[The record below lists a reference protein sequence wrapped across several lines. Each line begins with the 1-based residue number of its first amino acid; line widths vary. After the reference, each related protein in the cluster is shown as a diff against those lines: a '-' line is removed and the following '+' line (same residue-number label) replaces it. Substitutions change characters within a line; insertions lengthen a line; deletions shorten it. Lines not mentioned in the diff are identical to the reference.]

1 MLSFYGIF
9 CNSGLKGLWVKKL
22 IQIFVYLLFKRH
34 GRRSLIHDYQ
44 QLYAQELKSFFCR
57 DEIWSDVFEILKATE
72 EDVDRQ
78 VESDLVSV
86 LKDFQV
92 QKVKSKLESDL
103 VRIKL
108 DLSCIKQKWF
118 EKCVWAK
125 EGFKKWIKLSKFKTT
140 VKMNATLVG
149 NVKSAPSE
157 VRRSLGKKVSALL
170 NILKKKK
177 LY

>member
-1 MLSFYGIF
+1 MLSFYGIV
-9 CNSGLKGLWVKKL
+9 CNSGLKGLWVNKL

-34 GRRSLIHDYQ
+34 GKRSLIHDYQ
-44 QLYAQELKSFFCR
+44 QLCGQELKSFFCR
-57 DEIWSDVFEILKATE
+57 DEIWSVVCEILKATE

-92 QKVKSKLESDL
+92 QKVKSKLESDF
-103 VRIKL
+103 VKIKL
-108 DLSCIKQKWF
+108 DLSCIKKWF

-125 EGFKKWIKLSKFKTT
+125 ESFKTWIKLSKFMTT
-140 VKMNATLVG
+140 VKMNATVVG

>member
-9 CNSGLKGLWVKKL
+9 CNSGLKGLRVKK
-22 IQIFVYLLFKRH
+22 FLFICCSNVMERGVWSMIINSCVDKNWN
-34 GRRSLIHDYQ
+34 L
-44 QLYAQELKSFFCR
+44 FFCR

-92 QKVKSKLESDL
+92 QKVKSKLESDF

-108 DLSCIKQKWF
+108 DLSCKKKWF
-118 EKCVWAK
+118 EKCLWAK
-125 EGFKKWIKLSKFKTT
+125 EGFKAWIKLSKFKTT
-140 VKMNATLVG
+140 LKMNATLVG

-157 VRRSLGKKVSALL
+157 VRRSLGKKISALL

-177 LY
+177 WH